1 METPTSPSQCPSLIM
16 QLPFELLIMV
26 AKFVDRNDP
35 RCCPQHGLVRIK
47 RGDLPSLSRV
57 NKWFRQACIATGL
70 FASLEPRLMPTLHG
84 ATAFLSSIHRGY
96 HHMRVMKMDSLC
108 VNLATP
114 KAWPLCVHLLELYPD
129 VPELCLRGESS
140 NLREWQDDPE
150 LEALRNGLRAF
161 KGHSLVL
168 RDMLITKNVMTT
180 LTRLRVGNITSIDFQ
195 LNARI
200 ILRHNEA
207 RMSFPNLRRATIS
220 CSKMNWKSTVCHF
233 SRHFLGSSKRVT
245 GLHLLY
251 CWQGKDRWVGDLS
264 NNYYRSKCLDLKYFL
279 SKSTGMKFPP
289 VVAQNSMIT
298 RTRKCRL
305 LASKDDG
312 LIGLKSPSGVRPFKD
327 CSKFSTEQSAMAIRF
342 LFD

>member
-1 METPTSPSQCPSLIM
+1 MRSRVQPPFFRKPGFGKRSEQVAAAMVVPSSPCQGPSLIM

-35 RCCPQHGLVRIK
+35 RRCPQHGLARAK
-47 RGDLPSLSRV
+47 REDLPSLSLV

-70 FASLEPRLMPTLHG
+70 FANLEPRLMPTLHG

-96 HHMRVMKMDSLC
+96 PHMRVMKVDSLC

-114 KAWPLCVHLLELYPD
+114 KAWHLCVRLLELYPD

-140 NLREWQDDPE
+140 NLREWEDDPD
-150 LEALRNGLRAF
+150 LEALRNGLGAF

-180 LTRLRVGNITSIDFQ
+180 LSYLRLRNITSIDFQ

-200 ILRHNEA
+200 ILQPYDP
-207 RMSFPNLRRATIS
+207 RMWFPNLRTATIS
-220 CSKMNWKSTVCHF
+220 CINVNWKSRVCDF
-233 SRHFLGSSKRVT
+233 SRHFLLGSSKRVT

-251 CWQGKDRWVGDLS
+251 CWQG
-264 NNYYRSKCLDLKYFL
+264 
-279 SKSTGMKFPP
+279 
-289 VVAQNSMIT
+289 
-298 RTRKCRL
+298 
-305 LASKDDG
+305 
-312 LIGLKSPSGVRPFKD
+312 
-327 CSKFSTEQSAMAIRF
+327 
-342 LFD
+342 